1 MSLFSTGMMRKNRI
15 FFIML
20 VLVFSILSLSSIYM
34 PHSLHEAHDDHD
46 YETIIRSIINSKPVS
61 NLRKLLKK
69 LRTFITKIFRLPKI
83 LSCIPALVNIRIAL
97 FDILFS
103 MVKIL
108 HLNSILCFYF
118 HAGKFKDNSSTL
130 ICCN

>member
-1 MSLFSTGMMRKNRI
+1 MSLLSTGMMRKNRI
-15 FFIML
+15 FFIIL
-20 VLVFSILSLSSIYM
+20 VLVFSLLSVSM
-34 PHSLHEAHDDHD
+34 PHGLHEAHDDHD

-69 LRTFITKIFRLPKI
+69 LRAFITKLFRLPKM
-83 LSCIPALVNIRIAL
+83 LSYIPALVNIRIAL

-103 MVKIL
+103 KVKIL
-108 HLNSILCFYF
+108 HLKSVLCFYF